1 MYTPAG
7 THVLLEACRKY
18 GNIRRFINVST
29 DEVYGETSLGKDEG
43 RCCVDHI
50 SKNSTEQQADGQ
62 QQQQL
67 VSKRPATAMPIA
79 KCGAQAKQPCLPRGW
94 LPAVILTRPCHMCL
108 STCVGLQ
115 ESSHLDP
122 TNPYSAAK
130 AGAEMLCKAYLTSYK
145 MPIVITRGNNVYGP
159 HQFPEK
165 MIPKF
170 TILASRGEQLP
181 LHGDGSAIR
190 SYLFVEDVAEAFD
203 CVLHKGQ
210 VGEVYNIGTE
220 RERTVA
226 QVAADIAKHFNLP
239 TAKIVNV
246 KDRAFNDRLVGT
258 GMDVGMRF
266 ADGQR
271 LIQCMWWAWAG
282 ASSVLVIEQGEVVQV
297 RISCICISMMRL
309 SPAVDHLQCTARC
322 T

>member
-1 MYTPAG
+1 M
-7 THVLLEACRKY
+7 R
-18 GNIRRFINVST
+18 
-29 DEVYGETSLGKDEG
+29 
-43 RCCVDHI
+43 
-50 SKNSTEQQADGQ
+50 
-62 QQQQL
+62 
-67 VSKRPATAMPIA
+67 
-79 KCGAQAKQPCLPRGW
+79 
-94 LPAVILTRPCHMCL
+94 
-108 STCVGLQ
+108 VGLQ

-246 KDRAFNDRLVGT
+246 KDRAFNDRRVGT
-258 GMDVGMRF
+258 GLDVGMRF
-266 ADGQR
+266 AGGRGWSCAWCGHGLGQGS
-271 LIQCMWWAWAG
+271 MP
-282 ASSVLVIEQGEVVQV
+282 VINNRARWFRCVPAA
-297 RISCICISMMRL
+297 
-309 SPAVDHLQCTARC
+309 SPAVDHLR
-322 T
+322 